1 MLAGFVHEVR
11 RAYHDAGMLFELQL
25 DLLYQCDLD
34 CQHCYLDDKARRI
47 LPVSF
52 WRGVVDQAADMQVFT
67 LLLSGGEA
75 FLRKDVL
82 EIVAHA
88 RARGLFV
95 HLKTHGGHITPAVAG
110 RLAELG
116 VSSVWVSYYAAE
128 AAIHDAIT
136 RRPGSHAATLAAIH
150 ALKDAGVTVLVA
162 CSVMQTNRDHWRG
175 VVAQCAEL
183 GVPLS
188 LDGEIRV
195 AHSGD
200 RFARELALTEAD
212 LVALEDA
219 KLDHQGGACTV
230 PSVSNSWGQEKNCAA
245 GTLALYISP
254 EGDVTPCVT
263 WPEALGNLAAG
274 DTLRDIWSGSRR
286 LRQIQAR
293 RKIDRTICAT
303 CAVRDQCDF
312 CMGQAY
318 VDSGDESSPVEAVC
332 LTTRAKSLARARRL
346 GLPDPP
352 LPAGLQ
358 QPRFHVLTAAER
370 AALGR

>member
-47 LPVSF
+47 LPLAF
-52 WRGVVDQAADMQVFT
+52 WKGVIDQAADMQVFT

-75 FLRKDVL
+75 FLRKDLL

-95 HLKTHGGHITPAVAG
+95 HLKSHGGHVTPEVAR
-110 RLAELG
+110 RLAALG
-116 VSSVWVSYYAAE
+116 VSSVWLSYYAEDPAV
-128 AAIHDAIT
+128 HDAIT
-136 RRPGSHAATLAAIH
+136 RRPGSHAKTLAAIH

-162 CSVMQTNRDHWRG
+162 CAVMHDNRDHWRG
-175 VVAQCAEL
+175 VVRQCLEL
-183 GVPLS
+183 GVPVS
-188 LDGEIRV
+188 LDGEIRA

-200 RFARELALTEAD
+200 RFPRRIALAHDD

-219 KLDHQGGACTV
+219 KLDQQGGGCEV
-230 PSVSNSWGQEKNCAA
+230 PSASNGWGSEKNCAA
-245 GTLALYISP
+245 GTLALYVSP

-263 WPEALGNLAAG
+263 WPESLGNLAAG
-274 DTLRDIWSGSRR
+274 DTLRGIWAESAR
-286 LRQIQAR
+286 LRTIQAR
-293 RKIDRTICAT
+293 RKLDRAVCAT
-303 CAVRDQCDF
+303 CAVREQCDF
-312 CMGQAY
+312 CMGQSF
-318 VDSGDESSPVEAVC
+318 VERGDENAPVEAVC

-346 GLPDPP
+346 GLPEPP
-352 LPAGLQ
+352 LPAGLER
-358 QPRFHVLTAAER
+358 PRFHVLTAAER
-370 AALGR
+370 AAIGR